1 MKKNYI
7 IILFLF
13 IGILSSC
20 KKDDGV
26 FTTIDEV
33 IISDI
38 ANSYQVINT
47 DLLNIRPV
55 IKKNGQDIDDTLYDF
70 LWVNLGDENLT
81 KLPDNADT
89 IAYTRN
95 LEDGKMGYPSLT
107 YRFLFRMIEK
117 SSGISYSKQF
127 LVNISSEFKKGFL
140 VLTEQDGEP
149 RLDMVVDHNGE
160 YTSVIDVLGK
170 TNSALKL
177 TGQAYFLSRMNDPFS
192 GDKLYIGTSTGTN
205 KIEAESFTYTPSMN
219 VSYEFKTGS
228 FTPDN
233 FKPQY
238 MKEGFE
244 YSTAL
249 YNEGDI
255 YISSLFDGVF
265 NVPINNFGEGNVR
278 FNASKWIAPYM
289 TNSYDGNYILYDEDN
304 QKFYNYRA
312 GALGVSELPTGK
324 LFDYHIKK
332 KLIFMGSTIDKGGEV
347 FAVLK
352 NNTDDKYF
360 LARFKAGYTE
370 GVGEQ
375 ISYDE
380 INLPEFDQA
389 TAFAVSDAFGYLFY
403 AVNDR
408 LYSYDSGNKT
418 VKLMKTY
425 NGRNITYLNVDKPA
439 MAYWPESDFE
449 GKLFVGTHGSQ
460 ANSGEIEVFE
470 TQPIQGDLVLL
481 HNFQG
486 LGKIKD
492 ILRLY

>member
-1 MKKNYI
+1 MKTNYI
-7 IILFLF
+7 IILLLLL
-13 IGILSSC
+13 GTWSAC
-20 KKDDGV
+20 KKDDSV
-26 FTTIDEV
+26 YTPIDEV
-33 IISDI
+33 VISDI
-38 ANSYQVINT
+38 ADNYQVLNT
-47 DLLNIRPV
+47 DLLNIRPN
-55 IKKNGQDIDDTLYDF
+55 IKRNGQDIDDSRYDF
-70 LWVNLGDENLT
+70 IWVNLGDKNLT
-81 KLPDNADT
+81 KLPIYADT
-89 IAYTRN
+89 IARSRN
-95 LEDGKMGYPSLT
+95 LEDAKMGFPSLS
-107 YRFLFRMIEK
+107 YQFLFRMIEK
-117 SSGISYSKQF
+117 ATGISYSKQF
-127 LVNISSEFKKGFL
+127 AVHISSEFKKGFL
-140 VLTEQDGEP
+140 VLTEQHAEP
-149 RLDMVVDHNGE
+149 RLDMVVEHNGE
-160 YTSVIDVLGK
+160 FASVIDVLGK

-177 TGQAYFLSRMNDPFS
+177 TGQAYFLSRLNDPFG

-244 YSTAL
+244 YGTVL
-249 YNEGDI
+249 YNDGDI
-255 YISSLFDGVF
+255 YISSLIDGAF
-265 NVPINNFGEGNVR
+265 NVPINNFGEGNIR

-289 TNSYDGNYILYDEDN
+289 TNTYDGNYILFDEDN

-324 LFDYHIKK
+324 LFDYHIQK
-332 KLIFMGSTIDKGGEV
+332 KLIYMGSTIDKGGEV

-352 NNTDDKYF
+352 NNTDQKYF

-380 INLPEFDQA
+380 INLPELDQA

-403 AVNDR
+403 AVDDK

-418 VKLMKTY
+418 IKLMRNYK
-425 NGRNITYLNVDKPA
+425 GRNITYLNVEKRMYANLPQN
-439 MAYWPESDFE
+439 DFE
-449 GKLFVGTHGSQ
+449 DKLFVGTHGDQ
-460 ANSGEIEVFE
+460 TNSGEIDVF
-470 TQPIQGDLVLL
+470 QAPPIQGDLRLL
-481 HNFQG
+481 YNFQG
-486 LGKIKD
+486 LGKVKD